1 MELPKRRILMNAFF
15 KAHLIVVM
23 LPGCFI
29 PISTNRLHERSL
41 RITDNDKH
49 STFEELLAKNN
60 SVSVHHK
67 NIHAIA
73 IEMYKVVNGISPKI
87 MNEVFKFFIFHNFL
101 L

>member
-1 MELPKRRILMNAFF
+1 
-15 KAHLIVVM
+15 M

-29 PISTNRLHERSL
+29 PISTNRLHERCL

-73 IEMYKVVNGISPKI
+73 IEMYKVANDISPKI
-87 MNEVFKFFIFHNFL
+87 MNEVFKLREKTHYRLRYTAQFL
-101 L
+101 VDPVHSVFK